1 MINIL
6 KMLNKK
12 KNPENYERLFNI
24 LYTYKN
30 KQSLLI
36 KGQKNKE
43 KKLRNKRANSLK
55 DITKKFIQVLL
66 EERKSDINLT
76 DIIEKI
82 EVKKRRIYDITNVF
96 QGK

>member
-24 LYTYKN
+24 LYTYNN

-66 EERKSDINLT
+66 EERETDINLK
-76 DIIEKI
+76 DIIKKI

-96 QGK
+96 QCK